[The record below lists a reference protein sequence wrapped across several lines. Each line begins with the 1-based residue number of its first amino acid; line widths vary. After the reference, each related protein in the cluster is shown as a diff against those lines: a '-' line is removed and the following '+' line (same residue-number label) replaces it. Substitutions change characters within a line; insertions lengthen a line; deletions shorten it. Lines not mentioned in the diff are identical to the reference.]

1 MGDHEPRRPQAD
13 PPAPSADDLA
23 DGLADAARET
33 FGESAWEHRLAEL
46 QQVLRRRLAG
56 DYVVDDFGFDAEL
69 TEQFLFTA
77 LRPLAEKWF
86 RIEVYGVDNI
96 PREGGALIVSN
107 HSGTIPL
114 DCLMTGLVTHD
125 RAGRFLRMLGADL
138 LFYPTAIGSEPHDPS
153 IDSRDH
159 WQRCMQGHAA
169 ANVMPLVAS
178 NRVGPERGEKYD
190 MTFYGSSFIADGT
203 GAKVIEADRV
213 SETVLT
219 ATFDLELLRLQR
231 HAWGVF
237 RDRRPDLYQPILT
250 LDGHTPT

>member
-1 MGDHEPRRPQAD
+1 MSDAEIISMGDHERRRPQAD

-33 FGESAWEHRLAEL
+33 FGESAWEQRLGEL

-69 TEQFLFTA
+69 TEQFLLTA

-138 LFYPTAIGSEPHDPS
+138 LFRLPFVGALARKGGVTLASAVTPLFPWFGPFGLVPLPSKWLIEFGEPVTPDV
-153 IDSRDH
+153 D
-159 WQRCMQGHAA
+159 
-169 ANVMPLVAS
+169 
-178 NRVGPERGEKYD
+178 
-190 MTFYGSSFIADGT
+190 AD
-203 GAKVIEADRV
+203 EADDPMVVFDVTDHVR
-213 SETVLT
+213 ETIQQTLYS
-219 ATFDLELLRLQR
+219 LL
-231 HAWGVF
+231 
-237 RDRRPDLYQPILT
+237 DRR
-250 LDGHTPT
+250 GSAFS